1 MNDVNIKLH
10 YMGLLRNT
18 VGCAEEEI
26 VLPEGSCLIDAFDAL
41 SKKYGE
47 QFTSVVLKTNGR
59 LRPSAKVIV
68 DEQDVKDGDGL
79 NTKLEGKPQVSITV
93 GMYPIAGG

>member
-10 YMGLLRNT
+10 YLGLVKNT

-26 VLPEGSCLIDAFDAL
+26 VLPEGSRLIDAFNAL
-41 SKKYGE
+41 DKKYGE
-47 QFTSVVLKTNGR
+47 QFTSVILKANGR
-59 LRPSAKVIV
+59 LRPSAKVLV
-68 DEQDVKDGDGL
+68 DEQDIRDGDGL
-79 NTKLEGKPQVSITV
+79 DTKLEGKPQVSITV